1 MPRPRTPLA
10 KAKATGRTLHDPGRF
25 KNRKEPVV
33 KDPLGKPPN
42 YMKDASQIE
51 AWQTLASE
59 IPWLNSSHRAIVSI
73 ASQVFG
79 KQIAG
84 EEVSVNGLNLLRLC
98 LSQMGVTPVDASK
111 ITLPDEDADDEDP
124 SAKYF

>member
-10 KAKATGRTLHDPGRF
+10 KAKTTGRTLHDPKRF
-25 KNRKEPVV
+25 KDRKEPVV
-33 KDPLGKPPN
+33 KDPLGKPPKW
-42 YMKDASQIE
+42 MKNPSQRE
-51 AWQTLASE
+51 AWETLSSE

-84 EEVSVNGLNLLRLC
+84 EEISVNALNLLRLC
-98 LSQMGVTPVDASK
+98 LSQMGATPTDSSK
-111 ITLPDEDADDEDP
+111 ITLPDEDDKEDP
-124 SAKYF
+124 AAKYF

>member
-10 KAKATGRTLHDPGRF
+10 KAKATGRTLHHPKRF
-25 KNRKEPVV
+25 KNRKEPTV
-33 KDPLGKPPN
+33 KDLLGKPPKW
-42 YMKDASQIE
+42 MKDVSQIE

-84 EEVSVNGLNLLRLC
+84 EEISVNALNLLRLC
-98 LSQMGVTPVDASK
+98 LSQMGATPTDASK
-111 ITLPDEDADDEDP
+111 ITLPEEEDDEDP